1 MAQTKIFSPSG
12 WSNFDRPVVMA
23 VPYGSRGVSMDDAA
37 DFMKTASASP
47 EFMRQLEN
55 IKLAKDE
62 IPVHTLALGA
72 TEFFGPNRNGDGF
85 KQADCRA
92 RHDTFRKHAKWYRN
106 HKNRGDQGDPYYGY
120 VKASCYNEKMK
131 RVELL
136 ALLNGSEKAARDNG
150 GFLADK
156 ELERLGRGDDIPVS
170 MACKVAYDVCSACG
184 NKARTRAE
192 YCTEATCHGGG
203 CRNNLTKVASDG
215 NQLYVDNPDP
225 YFFDISNVYRGAD
238 RTAFASA
245 ADYLTKAAGDGIF
258 TPGAELAEQLGI
270 VAPFDLG
277 MDAWLTAEQAAML
290 KLANVLAVMEKDT
303 SIATKF
309 AHALSTTPMTDAQLS
324 RLGTPGTPRSNGT
337 LAALADHKIILSFDD
352 FSRWHGKPDAAYDV
366 ARMWEKL
373 LMDAID
379 QRVHKNAYELIDALS
394 GPADDLFAQT
404 LAPSYGLDPYNVS
417 RRVAHGELSG
427 VTAPNPK
434 AGIEK
439 SASAGRPVDPIVE
452 QYALYKLAALCR
464 AAGDSDEFRLTALL
478 AVAQNKFC

>member
-1 MAQTKIFSPSG
+1 MAQTKVFSPSG
-12 WSNFDRPVVMA
+12 WSSFDRPVVMA
-23 VPYGSRGVSMDDAA
+23 IPYGSRGVSGDDAA

-55 IKLAKDE
+55 VKLAKDE

-136 ALLNGSEKAARDNG
+136 AVLNGSEKVARING
-150 GFLADK
+150 GFLADR
-156 ELERLGRGDDIPVS
+156 ELEKLARGDDIPVS
-170 MACKVAYDVCSACG
+170 MACKVAYDVCSSCG

-192 YCTEATCHGGG
+192 YCTADTCPGGG
-203 CRNNLTKVASDG
+203 CRNNLTKVSRDG

-225 YFFDISNVYRGAD
+225 HFFDISNVYRGAD

-258 TPGAELAEQLGI
+258 TPGAELAEILGV

-277 MDAWLTAEQAAML
+277 LDASLTPDQAAML
-290 KLANVLAVMEKDT
+290 KLANVLATMERDSTVAVKY
-303 SIATKF
+303 
-309 AHALSTTPMTDAQLS
+309 AHALTTPPMTDAQLA
-324 RLGTPGTPRSNGT
+324 RLGTPGTKRANAT
-337 LAALADHKIILSFDD
+337 LAAMADHKVVMSFDD
-352 FSRWHGKPDAAYDV
+352 FARWHGKPVNSAERVAAMFNDLADQFEAMLKKQSYDLV
-366 ARMWEKL
+366 
-373 LMDAID
+373 
-379 QRVHKNAYELIDALS
+379 DALT
-394 GPADDLFAQT
+394 GPADDLFAQS
-404 LAPSYGLDPYNVS
+404 LAPTHGFDTYDVA
-417 RRVAHGELSG
+417 RRVASG
-427 VTAPNPK
+427 DLAGVAVPNPK
-434 AGIEK
+434 SGIEK
-439 SASAGRPVDPIVE
+439 SAAAGRPADPIVE

-464 AAGDSDEFRLTALL
+464 AAGDNDGFRLTALL